1 MTPVGSQVDRY
12 ELLGELATG
21 GMATVYLGRQRG
33 PFGFTRTVA
42 IKSMHPQF
50 AKDPEFRAMFLDE
63 ATLTARI
70 RHPNVVPTLDIVAAE
85 SNVLIVME
93 YVEGVALSTLLRRM
107 LTLGTRME
115 PAVAS
120 AIVCDLLHG
129 LHAAHTIADDQGSPL
144 HVVHRDVSPQN
155 VHIGADGHAR
165 VLDFGVAK
173 AASRRHVTQGGEVK
187 GKLAYMSAEQVTGE
201 DVDHRTDVY
210 AAGVVLWE
218 TLTQKR
224 LITGAHDGEM
234 LRKVLMPDFKPPSE
248 VAPLAQISPALDAV
262 VMKALSAK
270 KEDRF
275 ASADEMARALAAAQ
289 APSPR
294 DVVAAMVR
302 DLCATELESR
312 SARLRPSRPNVTA
325 RLAPELKMLAEVLTD
340 HATVTRAATVTQ
352 TLPPP
357 PAAPPRTKRPV
368 GLMIGGGA
376 LVSAAIIGAFVV
388 GTRLRPMTREVVTP
402 EVASSG
408 LPEAVPDPTP
418 TVATAEPSASS
429 SPAPSASSAPTPS
442 TPPPNTVRPP
452 IKKPVKKPD
461 CRVPYTVDENGDRHY
476 RPECI
481 E

>member
-1 MTPVGSQVDRY
+1 MSPVGSQVDRY
-12 ELLGELATG
+12 ELVGELATG
-21 GMATVYLGRQRG
+21 GMATVYLGKQRG

-50 AKDPEFRAMFLDE
+50 AKDPDFRAMFLDE

-93 YVEGVALSTLLRRM
+93 YVEGVALSTLLRRS
-107 LTLGTRME
+107 LTLSVKLA
-115 PAVAS
+115 PAIAS

-129 LHAAHTIADDQGSPL
+129 LHAAHTLTDDEGQPL
-144 HVVHRDVSPQN
+144 QVVHRDVSPQN
-155 VHIGADGHAR
+155 VHVGADGLSR

-224 LITGAHDGEM
+224 LIAGAHDGEM
-234 LRKVLMPDFKPPSE
+234 LRKVLEPDFQPPS
-248 VAPLAQISPALDAV
+248 VAAPLANIGPALDAV

-270 KEDRF
+270 KEERY

-289 APSPR
+289 PPAPR
-294 DVVAAMVR
+294 DVIAAMVR

-312 SARLRPSRPNVTA
+312 AQRLRTSIRPPEVTA
-325 RLAPELKMLAEVLTD
+325 PLPPELKMLAEVLTE
-340 HATVTRAATVTQ
+340 HATVTRASVSSK
-352 TLPPP
+352 TLPPS
-357 PAAPPRTKRPV
+357 AAPPRARLPI
-368 GLMIGGGA
+368 GLVIGGGV

-388 GTRLRPMTREVVTP
+388 GTRLQRPN
-402 EVASSG
+402 A
-408 LPEAVPDPTP
+408 PTAP
-418 TVATAEPSASS
+418 TVAALPPVSAPPPPAATESAAPPASASA
-429 SPAPSASSAPTPS
+429 SPVVSASAAASSAQRPTK
-442 TPPPNTVRPP
+442 PPPKP
-452 IKKPVKKPD
+452 IVTAKKPD
-461 CRVPYTVDENGDRHY
+461 CRVKYTVDANGDRHY
-476 RPECI
+476 KPECVD
-481 E
+481 